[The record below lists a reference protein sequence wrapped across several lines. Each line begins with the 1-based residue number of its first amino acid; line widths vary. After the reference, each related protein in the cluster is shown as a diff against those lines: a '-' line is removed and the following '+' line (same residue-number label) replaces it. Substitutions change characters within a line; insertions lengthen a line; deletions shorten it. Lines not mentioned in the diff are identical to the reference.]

1 MKVLID
7 NGHGEETPGKRSP
20 DGMFREYAYNR
31 LIARRLVTD
40 LKDRGVDA
48 ELLVPEENDIS
59 LKERVQ
65 RVNDCCR
72 EHGKSNVIL
81 VSIHVNAAGGDN
93 RWHNARGWS
102 AYTSKGITRSD
113 MLAYCLY
120 EAAEKNL
127 AGQQIR
133 LFNGKKEPDFE
144 EDFYILRNT
153 LCPAVLT
160 ENFFQDNKADIAFL
174 QSEIGKQK
182 IVDTHVEG
190 ILEYLEYL

>member
-1 MKVLID
+1 MRTMKVLID

-102 AYTSKGITRSD
+102 A
-113 MLAYCLY
+113 
-120 EAAEKNL
+120 
-127 AGQQIR
+127 
-133 LFNGKKEPDFE
+133 
-144 EDFYILRNT
+144 
-153 LCPAVLT
+153 
-160 ENFFQDNKADIAFL
+160 
-174 QSEIGKQK
+174 
-182 IVDTHVEG
+182 
-190 ILEYLEYL
+190 